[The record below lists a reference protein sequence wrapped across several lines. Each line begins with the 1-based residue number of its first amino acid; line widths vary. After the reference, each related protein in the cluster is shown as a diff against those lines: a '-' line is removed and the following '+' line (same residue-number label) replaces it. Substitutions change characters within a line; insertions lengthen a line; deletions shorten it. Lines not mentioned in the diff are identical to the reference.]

1 MNKMVVH
8 EGDATEEDREKRKWA
23 TAISNVTMPP
33 VIALLMFALIN
44 YTVSTGLS
52 FVALMLLTIFFA
64 VFMPLSIL
72 IIWERRTHS
81 PDLDVSGMTERNQP
95 LFAATVSFF
104 MGTIVLL
111 LIRAP
116 ALTTTIMLGYS
127 VGTLFIF
134 FVNLRWKISAHATG
148 IAGPT
153 VVLLFVF
160 GPWGVLLGLLLPLVI
175 WSRVYLKKHTLAQAL
190 AGSVAGFVLA
200 AFGLWL
206 VFVYS
211 APFAA
216 H

>member
-1 MNKMVVH
+1 MVVH
-8 EGDATEEDREKRKWA
+8 ERDVTEEDREKRWA
-23 TAISNVTMPP
+23 TAISNVTLPP
-33 VIALLMFALIN
+33 IIALLMFALIN
-44 YTVSTGLS
+44 YTVSKGLS

-64 VFMPLSIL
+64 VLMPLSIL
-72 IIWERRTHS
+72 IFWARRTHS
-81 PDLDVSGMTERNQP
+81 PDLDVSGMTERSQP
-95 LFAATVSFF
+95 LFVATVSFF
-104 MGTIVLL
+104 IGTIALL

-134 FVNLRWKISAHATG
+134 FVNLHWKISAHAMG
-148 IAGPT
+148 VAGPT

-160 GPWGVLLGLLLPLVI
+160 GPWGVLLGLCLPLVI

-190 AGSVAGFVLA
+190 VGSVAGFVLA

-206 VFVYS
+206 VFVYN